1 MSITALTSY
10 ATTLRQVTPS
20 SVATRDTQ
28 RAEAKTG
35 NGPTD
40 NVVTT
45 KLTEAVSSD
54 QLKTL
59 NNLRAVKEKLSS
71 ELSSFENRFAEFEPG
86 ESLQADA
93 DEMADIGKGV
103 YRVARRLERIQAR
116 IDGLLKG
123 ADPDDAD
130 GIAKGRGGKRYD
142 EKTLSTDVSIAQRAY
157 SVVTN
162 VLDRFAS
169 IKSEATEQGDTE
181 VLKSRAMKLADTH
194 GKRVENWLKH
204 MSSDFQAAAASK
216 QKVSITV

>member
-10 ATTLRQVTPS
+10 ATTLRQVTPA
-20 SVATRDTQ
+20 SVATRDT
-28 RAEAKTG
+28 
-35 NGPTD
+35 
-40 NVVTT
+40 
-45 KLTEAVSSD
+45 
-54 QLKTL
+54 
-59 NNLRAVKEKLSS
+59 
-71 ELSSFENRFAEFEPG
+71 
-86 ESLQADA
+86 
-93 DEMADIGKGV
+93 
-103 YRVARRLERIQAR
+103 
-116 IDGLLKG
+116 
-123 ADPDDAD
+123 
-130 GIAKGRGGKRYD
+130 
-142 EKTLSTDVSIAQRAY
+142 QRAY